1 VIGVYALFAAGS
13 ALFNSSSMSIVPQL
27 VSAELLPD
35 AIRVS
40 QSLLAIGRVLGGALA
55 GLLVSWVGVGAAFAV
70 DAVSFGIAVV
80 ATAAIRA
87 STVGT
92 SSAAAGDA
100 AMNPAA
106 AFVRQLRGGFRVI
119 YRVPVLL
126 SLCVA
131 VAFFNLVLSPMQVLL
146 PTYVKLAK
154 GMPAWFLGGLESSL
168 GLGIVVGAVGIGA
181 LEKIPRLVSSV
192 VVGLVLLGGA
202 IALLPHVPGV
212 VPPMLL
218 MFAMGLGV
226 AWTEIPIGAR
236 ISVAVPDHFRSR
248 VTSIFAFVFNGM
260 APLGIAVGG
269 ALVAVLGV
277 TQTMT
282 GLGAAVLLAVPV
294 LFAVPGLVAFFRRS
308 PPELADYFRE
318 AHPKAFLNE

>member
-1 VIGVYALFAAGS
+1 
-13 ALFNSSSMSIVPQL
+13 
-27 VSAELLPD
+27 
-35 AIRVS
+35 
-40 QSLLAIGRVLGGALA
+40 
-55 GLLVSWVGVGAAFAV
+55 
-70 DAVSFGIAVV
+70 
-80 ATAAIRA
+80 
-87 STVGT
+87 
-92 SSAAAGDA
+92 
-100 AMNPAA
+100 MNPAA

-146 PTYVKLAK
+146 PTYAKLAK

-192 VVGLVLLGGA
+192 VVGLVFLGGA

-248 VTSIFAFVFNGM
+248 VTSIFAFVFDGM

-269 ALVAVLGV
+269 TLVAVLGV

-282 GLGAAVLLAVPV
+282 GLGAAVLLALPV

-318 AHPKAFLNE
+318 AHPKAFQND